1 MQVIIERIAVAGA
14 GSWGTALAH
23 ILGEKGY
30 TVDFWVRRAEL
41 AAQIREDKENKS
53 YLPGVKLSENI
64 FPSTDLEQVIGN
76 KEIIIIAVPSKVVK
90 EIIKRIA
97 PLLSE
102 KAIIVNTAKGLGSEQ
117 IALLSQI
124 IATEAN
130 LDYQTR
136 VVALS
141 GPNHAE
147 EISRGVPSATVV
159 ASPSLQT
166 AEKVQN
172 ILMTDRLRVYT
183 NLDLTGVE
191 VGGALKNI
199 IAIGAGICDGLGYGD
214 NTKAALM
221 TRGLIEIARLGTAL
235 GAKPLTFSG
244 LSGIGD
250 LFVTCTSKHSRNRR
264 FGISIA
270 KGEIPLDVINNS
282 QMVVE
287 GYTTTKIA
295 YNLASKLKIEMPITT
310 EMYRILYENKS
321 PAKAVETLMK
331 RNKTNEMEDLLTI
344 I

>member
-1 MQVIIERIAVAGA
+1 MERIAVVGS

-30 TVDFWVRRAEL
+30 AVDLWVRRTEL
-41 AAQIREDKENKS
+41 ANQIREDKENKS
-53 YLPGVKLSENI
+53 YLPGVKLSEHI
-64 FPSTDLEQVIGN
+64 FPSTDLEQVIAN
-76 KEIIIIAVPSKVVK
+76 KEIIIIAVPSRAVK
-90 EIIKRIA
+90 EITKRIA

-102 KAIIVNTAKGLGSEQ
+102 NAIIINTAKGLGSEET
-117 IALLSQI
+117 ALLSQV
-124 IATEAN
+124 IATEAK

-136 VVALS
+136 MVSLS

-159 ASPSLQT
+159 ASLSLQT

-172 ILMTDRLRVYT
+172 ILMTDKLRVYT

-264 FGISIA
+264 FGISIG
-270 KGEIPLDVINNS
+270 KGEKPLDVINS
-282 QMVVE
+282 SSMVVE

-295 YNLASKLKIEMPITT
+295 CNLASKLKIEMPITT

-321 PAKAVETLMK
+321 PLKAVETLMK
-331 RNKTNEMEDLLTI
+331 RSKTNEMEDLLTS
-344 I
+344 

>member
-1 MQVIIERIAVAGA
+1 MERIAIIGA

-30 TVDFWVRRAEL
+30 VIDFWVRRTEL
-41 AAQIREDKENKS
+41 ASLIRKDKENRA
-53 YLPGVKLSENI
+53 YLPGVNLSENI
-64 FPSTDLEQVIGN
+64 FPSTDLEKVIDN
-76 KEIIIIAVPSKVVK
+76 KEIIIIAVPSRVVK
-90 EIIKRIA
+90 KIIRKIA

-102 KAIIVNTAKGLGSEQ
+102 KAIIVNAAKGLGSEQ
-117 IALLSQI
+117 TTLLSQI

-130 LDYQTR
+130 LDYQTC
-136 VVALS
+136 VVSLS

-147 EISRGVPSATVV
+147 EISREVPSATVV

-183 NLDLTGVE
+183 NLDLIGVE

-221 TRGLIEIARLGTAL
+221 TRGLIEMARLGTAL

-264 FGISIA
+264 FGISIG
-270 KGEIPLDVINNS
+270 KGEIPLDIINNS

-295 YNLASKLKIEMPITT
+295 YNLANKLKIQMPITT

-321 PAKAVETLMK
+321 PLKAVETLMK
-331 RNKTNEMEDLLTI
+331 RNKTNEMEDLLRI
-344 I
+344 M